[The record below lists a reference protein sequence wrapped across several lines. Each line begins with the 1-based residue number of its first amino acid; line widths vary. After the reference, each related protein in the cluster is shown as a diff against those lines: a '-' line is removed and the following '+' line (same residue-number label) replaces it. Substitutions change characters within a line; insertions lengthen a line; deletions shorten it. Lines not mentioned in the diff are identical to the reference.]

1 MVTPFDAAGEV
12 DYKQAQRL
20 ARAMLDT
27 GSDGVI
33 VSATTGEAPTLTH
46 QEKLSLYRAVKEA
59 VGSDRSVLAGTS
71 MYNTRESVE
80 LSRAAQECGVDGFLL
95 VVPYYNRPSQEGI
108 YQHFAAIAGAV
119 DLPCMLYNIPSRTGR
134 LMETETLVRAS
145 QIDNII
151 GVKDAAGNL
160 EATADLI
167 SRAAPGFY
175 VWSGDDSYT
184 LPLLSVGG
192 YGVVCTCA
200 NIIGRQMRSI
210 IDDYVAGR
218 VGQAAATHRHLL
230 PLMSALMTLGPNP
243 VPVKHAMNKVGF
255 NVGGVRLPLV
265 DLDEVASQKLVSV
278 LKQHTIDLATGV
290 PA

>member
-1 MVTPFDAAGEV
+1 
-12 DYKQAQRL
+12 
-20 ARAMLDT
+20 
-27 GSDGVI
+27 
-33 VSATTGEAPTLTH
+33 
-46 QEKLSLYRAVKEA
+46 
-59 VGSDRSVLAGTS
+59 
-71 MYNTRESVE
+71 
-80 LSRAAQECGVDGFLL
+80 
-95 VVPYYNRPSQEGI
+95 
-108 YQHFAAIAGAV
+108 
-119 DLPCMLYNIPSRTGR
+119 
-134 LMETETLVRAS
+134 METETLVRAS